1 MSLGIQSQLI
11 ETATAKLKVG
21 NKRKR
26 KFEDLWKLLFLKKK
40 KKKKSKL
47 MSSKL
52 KSNLRDYIPVM
63 LCYLESYYLRWQPPI

>member
-26 KFEDLWKLLFLKKK
+26 KFEDLWELFFFLKKEK
-40 KKKKSKL
+40 QEKQINVIKIKVKFKRL
-47 MSSKL
+47 HT
-52 KSNLRDYIPVM
+52 
-63 LCYLESYYLRWQPPI
+63 CYVVLS